1 MKTKR
6 EKITKK
12 HRKRQTNKTI
22 KSSKPISTTKNS
34 KKLLMNIVEKF
45 LTMLNTV
52 KLYHWKT
59 RSYSTH
65 KATDELYEALNSKI
79 DSFVEILLGKENIS
93 SGKKRDKILNVK
105 NLTFKTYNHE
115 NDFKKQIEE
124 YKLFLIN
131 LSKSSL
137 NSPINSDLMNLRDEI
152 LGLMNQFL
160 YLLTLN

>member
-1 MKTKR
+1 MVKR
-6 EKITKK
+6 EKLTKNFRRI
-12 HRKRQTNKTI
+12 HNKTI
-22 KSSKPISTTKNS
+22 KSIKTTE
-34 KKLLMNIVEKF
+34 KLYTNIVEVF
-45 LTMLNTV
+45 LTMLNSV

-65 KATDELYEALNSKI
+65 KATDELYESLNSKI

-93 SGKKRDKILNVK
+93 SGKKRDKILNIN
-105 NLTFKTYNHE
+105 NLKFKTYKNQK
-115 NDFKKQIEE
+115 DFKKQIED

-137 NSPINSDLMNLRDEI
+137 NNATNSDLMNLRDEI

>member
-1 MKTKR
+1 MVKR
-6 EKITKK
+6 EKLTKNFRRI
-12 HRKRQTNKTI
+12 HNKTI
-22 KSSKPISTTKNS
+22 KSIKTTE
-34 KKLLMNIVEKF
+34 KLYTNIVEVF
-45 LTMLNTV
+45 LTMLNSV

-65 KATDELYEALNSKI
+65 KATDELYESLNSKI

-93 SGKKRDKILNVK
+93 SGKKRDKILNIN
-105 NLTFKTYNHE
+105 NLKFKTYKNQK
-115 NDFKKQIEE
+115 DFKKQIEE

-137 NSPINSDLMNLRDEI
+137 NNATNSDLMNLRDEI

>member
-1 MKTKR
+1 MVKR
-6 EKITKK
+6 EKLTKK
-12 HRKRQTNKTI
+12 FRNIHNKTI
-22 KSSKPISTTKNS
+22 RTIKTVDNLYK
-34 KKLLMNIVEKF
+34 NIVGVF

-59 RSYSTH
+59 KSYSTH

-79 DSFVEILLGKENIS
+79 DSFVEILLGKEIIS

-105 NLTFKTYNHE
+105 NLKFKNYKNQK
-115 NDFKKQIEE
+115 DFKKQIEE

-137 NSPINSDLMNLRDEI
+137 NTPTNSDLMNLRDEI

>member
-1 MKTKR
+1 MVKR
-6 EKITKK
+6 EKLTKK
-12 HRKRQTNKTI
+12 NKYE
-22 KSSKPISTTKNS
+22 KSRHTKTLKSNKVS
-34 KKLLMNIVEKF
+34 NNLMNGIVGRF

-65 KATDELYEALNSKI
+65 KATDELYETLNTKI
-79 DSFVEILLGKENIS
+79 DSFVEILLGKESIS
-93 SGKKRDKILNVK
+93 NGKKRDKILNVK
-105 NLTFKTYNHE
+105 NLSFKTYNHQ

-131 LSKSSL
+131 LSNSSL
-137 NSPINSDLMNLRDEI
+137 NTSANSDLMNLRDEI

>member
-1 MKTKR
+1 MVKR
-6 EKITKK
+6 EKLTKK
-12 HRKRQTNKTI
+12 FRNIHNKTI
-22 KSSKPISTTKNS
+22 RAIKTTDN
-34 KKLLMNIVEKF
+34 LYTNIVGVF
-45 LTMLNTV
+45 LTILNTV

-59 RSYSTH
+59 KSYSTH

-79 DSFVEILLGKENIS
+79 DSFVEILLGKEIIS

-105 NLTFKTYNHE
+105 NLKFKNYKNQK
-115 NDFKKQIEE
+115 DFKKQIEE

-137 NSPINSDLMNLRDEI
+137 NTPTNSDLMNLRDEI

>member
-1 MKTKR
+1 MVKR
-6 EKITKK
+6 EKLTKK
-12 HRKRQTNKTI
+12 NKYEKRRHTKTLKSNKV
-22 KSSKPISTTKNS
+22 SNN
-34 KKLLMNIVEKF
+34 LMNGIVGRF

-65 KATDELYEALNSKI
+65 KATDELYETLNTKI
-79 DSFVEILLGKENIS
+79 DSFVEILLGKESIS
-93 SGKKRDKILNVK
+93 NGKKRDKILNVK
-105 NLTFKTYNHE
+105 NLSFKTYNHQ

-131 LSKSSL
+131 LSNSSL
-137 NSPINSDLMNLRDEI
+137 NTSANSDLMNLRDEI